1 VDDKNFFRNHLS
13 NSFCQLSIKVTDF
26 PMTTPPEQPPSSPK
40 PVIPD
45 PQSSVFLNFDNN
57 ELAVIRTD
65 LAGARTTM
73 AESRT
78 DMSVTRTDLARDR
91 NRMAAERTLMAWIRT
106 ALAMISFGFGIDRFF
121 KYLDKTSA
129 PTPFTQLSEERLLGL
144 SLMVL
149 GVFALGGAL
158 VIHWQALQRI
168 DRKDYKY
175 IPDGSLGVTVAIILL
190 FISIATFIPLLV
202 GEVQLGEIFSL
213 QSPILT
219 NLTKL
224 TIFTL
229 MLTMGVAFSIQDL
242 TSLIRQPSLL
252 GRSLLSALV
261 LFPLVVGIVLYVVD
275 LPGRS
280 VTALV
285 ILACAPAAPLLTK
298 RVSMARPSL
307 TTETLQFAASLQIT
321 LAILSVIVTPL
332 LLAVFTAPFP
342 SVQERIHFLQIAKQ
356 IAIVQL
362 LPLGIGLAVRQLA
375 ADFANNIQPFLV
387 KVANTAFIVLAI
399 FLAGLSYNL
408 LPSVDVR
415 VFWASAAIALLGLL
429 IGHVLGGPT
438 FETRSSL
445 AIGTIARNAGLALY
459 FLVLNDRPLAIPS
472 VVAYLVVGALVSLP
486 YNVWVKKQMNQS
498 ADQSMTE
505 TTPSLS
511 DA

>member
-1 VDDKNFFRNHLS
+1 
-13 NSFCQLSIKVTDF
+13 
-26 PMTTPPEQPPSSPK
+26 MTTSPEQPPSSPK
-40 PVIPD
+40 TVIPD

-65 LAGARTTM
+65 LAENRTELAENRTT
-73 AESRT
+73 
-78 DMSVTRTDLARDR
+78 MSVTRTDLARDR

-106 ALAMISFGFGIDRFF
+106 ALSMISFGFGIDRFF

-129 PTPFTQLSEERLLGL
+129 PSPFTQLSEERLVGL

-149 GVFALGGAL
+149 GVFALGAAL
-158 VIHWQALQRI
+158 VIHWQTLKQV

-175 IPDGSLGVTVAIILL
+175 IPGGSLGVTVAIVLL

-213 QSPILT
+213 QSPLLK
-219 NLTKL
+219 NLAGL

-229 MLTMGVAFSIQDL
+229 MLTMGIAFSIQDFA
-242 TSLIRQPSLL
+242 SLFRQPSLL

-261 LFPLVVGIVLYVVD
+261 LFPLVVGIILYVFD
-275 LPGRS
+275 LPSRS
-280 VTALV
+280 ITALV

-298 RVSMARPSL
+298 RVSMARLSL

-321 LAILSVIVTPL
+321 LAILSVLATPL

-342 SVQERIHFLQIAKQ
+342 SIQERIHFLQIAKQ

-362 LPLGIGLAVRQLA
+362 LPLGIGLAVRQIA
-375 ADFANNIQPFLV
+375 SDFADEIKPFLV
-387 KVANTAFIVLAI
+387 KIANTAFIVLAI

-408 LPSVDVR
+408 IPSVDVN
-415 VFWASAAIALLGLL
+415 VLWASAAIAILGLI

-438 FETRSSL
+438 LETRSSL

-459 FLVLNDRPLAIPS
+459 FLVLNDRPLAISS
-472 VVAYLVVGALVSLP
+472 VVAYLIVGALVSLP
-486 YNVWVKKQMNQS
+486 YNIWVKKQMKQS
-498 ADQSMTE
+498 AEQAMA
-505 TTPSLS
+505 TTMPSLS
-511 DA
+511 DT

>member
-1 VDDKNFFRNHLS
+1 
-13 NSFCQLSIKVTDF
+13 
-26 PMTTPPEQPPSSPK
+26 MTNPSADNLPPAQTL
-40 PVIPD
+40 IPD
-45 PQSSVFLNFDNN
+45 PKTSGFLDFNN
-57 ELAVIRTD
+57 TELAVIRTE
-65 LAGARTTM
+65 LAGTRTTM
-73 AESRT
+73 SESRT

-106 ALAMISFGFGIDRFF
+106 ALSMISFGFGIDRFF
-121 KYLDKTSA
+121 KYLDQTSA

-158 VIHWQALQRI
+158 VIHWQTLQRI

-190 FISIATFIPLLV
+190 FISIATFIPLLI

-213 QSPILT
+213 HSPILT
-219 NLTKL
+219 NLAKL

-242 TSLIRQPSLL
+242 TSLVRQPSLL
-252 GRSLLSALV
+252 GRSLFSTLV

-298 RVSMARPSL
+298 RVSMARLSL

-332 LLAVFTAPFP
+332 LLAAFTAPFP
-342 SVQERIHFLQIAKQ
+342 SIQERIHFLQITKQ

-362 LPLGIGLAVRQLA
+362 LPLGIGLIVRQLA
-375 ADFANNIQPFLV
+375 ADFANEIQPFLV
-387 KVANTAFIVLAI
+387 KIANTAFIVLAI

-408 LPSVDVR
+408 IPSLDVR
-415 VFWASAAIALLGLL
+415 VLWASAAIAILGLL

-438 FETRSSL
+438 LETRSSL

-459 FLVLNDRPLAIPS
+459 FLVLNDRPLAISS
-472 VVAYLVVGALVSLP
+472 VVTYLIVGAVVSLP
-486 YNVWVKKQMNQS
+486 YNIWIKKQMKQG
-498 ADQSMTE
+498 ADPAMTE
-505 TTPSLS
+505 PTPSLL